1 MQIKWS
7 EKKFYVIST
16 GILIVM
22 FALTLLQNFIR
33 YRNHSSYSVWI
44 SIVYLLI
51 SIILFIP
58 VIILTV
64 RLQRYLKNRF
74 RKGYWPLIILS
85 ALGILGLFYLVSN
98 VILHS
103 LGYFDHFVDME
114 YARYYFG
121 REALYHLILIVGAA
135 FFVQF
140 TKSDTKTIVVYKGRK
155 KITMT
160 LSLVHWIEAEG
171 HYLNFYTE
179 TDSFIKRERLV
190 SLAEQL
196 EPEFI
201 RIHRKYM
208 VNRNEISATEKEKR
222 DEFLVLKSGKRLK
235 IGQSFKPIAW

>member
-1 MQIKWS
+1 MLSI
-7 EKKFYVIST
+7 

-33 YRNHSSYSVWI
+33 YRNHSGYSIWV

-51 SIILFIP
+51 SIVLFIP

-64 RLQRYLKNRF
+64 RLQRFFKYRF
-74 RKGYWPLIILS
+74 QKVYWPLIVLS
-85 ALGILGLFYLVSN
+85 ALGTLGLFYLLSN

-103 LGYFDHFVDME
+103 LGFFDHFIDSE

-121 REALYHLILIVGAA
+121 REALYHLILMVGAA

-140 TKSDTKTIVVYKGRK
+140 SKLSTKTITVYKGRK
-155 KITMT
+155 KIIIT

-208 VNRNEISATEKEKR
+208 VNRNEIRATEKDKR